1 MTSVRFLSRFS
12 AIALGLLIFI
22 APVWAQSSTD
32 TTKEQ
37 SSDQKQVTG
46 KQSAAD
52 PLKRPLSKKQKEKN
66 AKAMREEL
74 AKPYKQ
80 FLQDVI
86 YIITQEELDAFAKLS
101 NDEERD
107 QFIEIVWHR
116 RNPTPDSPENEFK
129 DEHYRRLTY
138 ANEHFAAGVLGWRTD
153 RGMIYIKF
161 GKPDEIESHPS
172 GGTYER
178 PIGQGGGTTSAYPF
192 EDWRYR
198 HIDGIG
204 DDINV
209 EFVDDCQC
217 GAYRMTLNPADKN
230 ALAHVPGAGQQLIA
244 NGLQSEQNSKEFD
257 RMQVFFDLQ
266 RQAQFKFKNLR
277 EQVTHIVSSD
287 LLPFDV
293 RADFVKVTSDTVL
306 VPVTIQVQNKDIS
319 FENKDGV
326 AHGVVNISGDVST
339 MTQRVVQTF
348 EDTVIVDVPSDLLE
362 KAMQNHSIYWK
373 AMPLHPGRYLM
384 EIVVKDVRGSH
395 IGSWSKAL
403 TVPDFSDDKLA
414 ASTLILA
421 DKMEKVA
428 RTSVGSGNCVIDD
441 TKVCPRVEPSDG
453 KPAGF
458 RRDQKINFWMQV
470 YNLGIDEQSK
480 KPSATIEYDVVNIAT
495 NKPVAHMVEST
506 DTMSKVGE
514 KITLERSMPLASL
527 APGTYRLTIKVND
540 NVSKQTI
547 TPSANFAVE

>member
-12 AIALGLLIFI
+12 AIALGLLIFT
-22 APVWAQSSTD
+22 ALVWAQSSTD

-66 AKAMREEL
+66 AKALREEL

-138 ANEHFAAGVLGWRTD
+138 ANEHFAAGIPGWRTD

-172 GGTYER
+172 GGTYQR
-178 PIGQGGGTTSAYPF
+178 PIEEGGGMTSTYPF

-204 DDINV
+204 DDINI

-217 GAYRMTLNPADKN
+217 GAYRMTMNPEDKN
-230 ALAHVPGAGQQLIA
+230 ALAHVPGAGQQPMA
-244 NGLQSEQNSKEFD
+244 NGLQSQQNSKEFD
-257 RMQVFFDLQ
+257 RLEQYVGLL
-266 RQAQFKFKNLR
+266 RQAEFKFKGLK
-277 EQVTHIVSSD
+277 EHVSHIIGTGPM
-287 LLPFDV
+287 PFDV
-293 RADFVKVTSDTVL
+293 RTDFVKTGSDAVL
-306 VPVTIQVQNKDIS
+306 VPVTIQVRNKDIT
-319 FENKDGV
+319 FETKDGV
-326 AHGVVNISGDVST
+326 ARGVVNISGTVST
-339 MTQRVVQTF
+339 MTQFVAQTF
-348 EDTVIVDVPSDLLE
+348 GDTVSVEVPAELLE
-362 KAMQNHSIYWK
+362 KTTQNRSIYWK
-373 AMPLHPGRYLM
+373 AIPLHPGRYLM
-384 EIVVKDVRGSH
+384 DVVVKDMKGDRIS
-395 IGSWSKAL
+395 SLSRAL
-403 TVPDFSDDKLA
+403 TVPEFGDDKLA
-414 ASTLILA
+414 SSSLILA
-421 DKMEKVA
+421 DRIEKVS
-428 RTSVGSGNCVIDD
+428 TKSVGAGNCVIDD

-458 RRDQKINFWMQV
+458 RRDQKMNFWMQV

-495 NKPVAHMVEST
+495 NKPIAHMVEST
-506 DTMSKVGE
+506 DTMGKVGD

-527 APGTYRLTIKVND
+527 EPGTYRLTIKVND